1 MKKVNSMYIDIDNL
15 KSNLEQVKIL
25 KEVLG
30 YIKDEESKQ
39 NIKDKIEE
47 IIKEM
52 EDDTRQEDYT
62 RQEGK
67 GSDPFENNPFE

>member
-1 MKKVNSMYIDIDNL
+1 MYIDIDKL
-15 KSNLEQVKIL
+15 KSNLEQIKTL

-39 NIKDKIEE
+39 NIKDKIDE

-52 EDDTRQEDYT
+52 EDDTKEEDYING
-62 RQEGK
+62 ENK
-67 GSDPFENNPFE
+67 GIDPFE

>member
-1 MKKVNSMYIDIDNL
+1 MYIDIDKL
-15 KSNLEQVKIL
+15 KNNLEQIKTL

-39 NIKDKIEE
+39 NIKDKIDE

-52 EDDTRQEDYT
+52 EDDTKEEDYING
-62 RQEGK
+62 ENK
-67 GSDPFENNPFE
+67 GIDPFE

>member
-1 MKKVNSMYIDIDNL
+1 MYIDIDKL

-39 NIKDKIEE
+39 NIKDKIDE

-52 EDDTRQEDYT
+52 EDDTKEEDYING
-62 RQEGK
+62 ENK
-67 GSDPFENNPFE
+67 GIDPFE